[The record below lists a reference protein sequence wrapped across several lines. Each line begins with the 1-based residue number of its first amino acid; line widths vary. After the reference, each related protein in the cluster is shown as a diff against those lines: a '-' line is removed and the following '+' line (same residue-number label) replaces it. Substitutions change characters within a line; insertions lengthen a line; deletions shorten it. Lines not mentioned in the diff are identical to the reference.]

1 MIERI
6 KKYLYRKELE
16 AELKL
21 INQELATTARGQML
35 LLKNWNSYVM
45 TGETDLYYKFYA
57 ANDAQLEELKDK
69 RLSIQKRLEQL

>member
-21 INQELATTARGQML
+21 INQELATKARGQML

-45 TGETDLYYKFYA
+45 TGETELYYKFYA
-57 ANDAQLEELKDK
+57 VNDAQLEELKDK